1 MKSKRKSSGK
11 DMLERLRRG
20 LEVQVNTENEVHPQH
35 QQSNNNQSGPS
46 LIRNAQH
53 QQSNNNQSGPSLI
66 PTVQP
71 QHQQSNTNQSG
82 PSLIPIVQ
90 PQQNVS
96 MTSSPSHDDTFDDD
110 DMFDPPLTSNE
121 VQPQNQNEPLL
132 VKVKGKNLIYVI
144 NINLFGDYLVTT
156 Y

>member
-1 MKSKRKSSGK
+1 MKSKRKSSRK

-20 LEVQVNTENEVHPQH
+20 NNNQSENTENEVHPQH

-46 LIRNAQH
+46 LIPN
-53 QQSNNNQSGPSLI
+53 
-66 PTVQP
+66 VQP
-71 QHQQSNTNQSG
+71 QHQQSNNNQSG

-96 MTSSPSHDDTFDDD
+96 MTSSPSHEDIFDDD

-144 NINLFGDYLVTT
+144 NINLFGGYLVTT